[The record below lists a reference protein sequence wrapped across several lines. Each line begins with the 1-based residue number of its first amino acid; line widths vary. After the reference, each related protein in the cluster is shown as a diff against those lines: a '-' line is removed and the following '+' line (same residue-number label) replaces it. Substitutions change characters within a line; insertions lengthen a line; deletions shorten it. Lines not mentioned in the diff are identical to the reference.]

1 MRPVILV
8 TGAGRGLGR
17 GISEYLAEQGYSVAI
32 NYSRSAK
39 PATETVASC
48 EAKQIHDD
56 QVFAAVQGSVAE
68 SADHSRLLS
77 ETLERFG
84 RLDAV
89 VHNAGISSLQRND
102 LTSATEESW
111 DTVMGV
117 NLKGPFFLTQAI
129 ANHWLDGGEA
139 SLLPAGYAVIFVS
152 SISAHTATTARGDY
166 CISKAGMSMMAQLWA
181 TRLAG
186 EGMQVFEL
194 RPGIMTSGMTSGVTD
209 KYDRLI
215 AEGLV
220 PQGRWGT
227 GEDLGKAVCSL
238 VDGDFPFSTGAVI
251 DVDGGFQLRRL

>member
-17 GISEYLAEQGYSVAI
+17 GIAEFLAGAGYSVAV
-32 NYSRSAK
+32 NYSRSAG
-39 PATETVASC
+39 PAAETVAAC
-48 EAKQIHDD
+48 EANRVDD
-56 QVFAAVQGSVAE
+56 EQVFAAVQGSVAE
-68 SADHSRLLS
+68 SADHNRLLS
-77 ETLERFG
+77 EIVDQFG

-111 DTVMGV
+111 DTVMSV
-117 NLKGPFFLTQAI
+117 NLKGPFFLTQTI
-129 ANHWLDGGEA
+129 VNHWLERDD
-139 SLLPAGYAVIFVS
+139 SLLPAGYTVIFIS
-152 SISAHTATTARGDY
+152 SISAHTATTARADY

-181 TRLAG
+181 ARLAG

-194 RPGIMTSGMTSGVTD
+194 RPGIMTSDMTSGVTE

-227 GEDLGKAVCSL
+227 GEDLGKAVGSL

-251 DVDGGFQLRRL
+251 DVDGGFQLRTL